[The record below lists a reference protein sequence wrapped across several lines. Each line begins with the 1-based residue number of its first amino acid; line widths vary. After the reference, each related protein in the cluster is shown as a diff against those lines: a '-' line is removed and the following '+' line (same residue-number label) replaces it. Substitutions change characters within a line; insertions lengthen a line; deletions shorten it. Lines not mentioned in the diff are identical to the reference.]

1 MGHTCAILALWCYIF
16 PMTTEASTESGVRE
30 RTRTAILDAAML
42 VLADQPAAAL
52 GDIAA
57 AAGVGRST
65 VHRYYP
71 ERTDL
76 LRALARHVHDLSNAA
91 IERAEPAAGPPDAA
105 LRRVVESQL
114 DLGPIVLYVYSEPT
128 ILADPELAAH
138 LDTGDEVI
146 VEVLNR
152 ASAERPEY
160 PPGWA
165 RRVFWA
171 LMLAGYEAAK
181 QDGTPR
187 HQIVDAIMTSLTAGT
202 IVLPRA

>member
-1 MGHTCAILALWCYIF
+1 
-16 PMTTEASTESGVRE
+16 MTSSAATHSGPRE
-30 RTRTAILDAAML
+30 RTRKAILDAAMT
-42 VLADQPAAAL
+42 VLADQPTASL
-52 GDIAA
+52 SDIAA
-57 AAGVGRST
+57 AADVGRST

-76 LRALARHVHDLSNAA
+76 LRALARHVHELSNAA
-91 IERAEPAAGPPDAA
+91 IDRADPTHGPADAA

-114 DLGPIVLYVYSEPT
+114 DLGPIVIFVYSEPT
-128 ILADPELAAH
+128 ILADPDLAAY
-138 LDTGDEVI
+138 LDTGDEAI

-152 ASAERPEY
+152 ASVDRPEY

-171 LMLAGYEAAK
+171 LLDAGYEAAK

-202 IVLPRA
+202 IQFPRG